1 MLFLRHSV
9 GYVFIYMF
17 LSLELSDFDQINVLK
32 RRNVFHEPICWIL
45 MLPKSRS
52 GSENGKYRRRS
63 LLAFTVLSLHTLSV
77 AFLKHTVSSRF
88 TASGSAKC
96 LKFGNWLTMCTLN
109 IALTYLLIT
118 YLWTQLTFSDVE
130 GVKTRRLDV
139 VDERWHFQVRFQF
152 FSSAALSQKAS

>member
-1 MLFLRHSV
+1 MTYSLINKCAKNYYNRTFIVPVIAKNVVTCFFLRHSV

-118 YLWTQLTFSDVE
+118 YL
-130 GVKTRRLDV
+130 
-139 VDERWHFQVRFQF
+139 
-152 FSSAALSQKAS
+152 